1 MATTLRQRD
10 YLLRL
15 LQNDVPGT
23 TDPVL
28 DYIGREAGANDR
40 DYLGRL
46 VDAPA
51 WEATTAYAHPRW
63 VSLSTG
69 EVLKTTVGGTSDLA
83 EPALP
88 GYGNTVVDGTV
99 TWEQVTG

>member
-10 YLLRL
+10 YLLRR

-28 DYIGREAGANDR
+28 DYIGREAGAGDR

-51 WEATTAYAHPRW
+51 WIASTVYPVPRW

-69 EVLKTTVGGTSDLA
+69 EVLKSTESGTSDLA
-83 EPALP
+83 EPAPP